1 MTPAQ
6 KAALKYRIWA
16 YASAREWDVTLQDIA
31 DHLNCSIHTVRGL
44 CQYSGWLPRLRRTSN
59 DADGR
64 WRGDAYGRWNGYM
77 FDRGDCEKAILED
90 LRDWSDADPV
100 SIEWAE

>member
-16 YASAREWDVTLQDIA
+16 YASAREWDVTLHDIA
-31 DHLNCSIHTVRGL
+31 DHLDCSAHTVRGL
-44 CQYSGWLPRLRRTSN
+44 CQYSGWLPRLRRTSY
-59 DADGR
+59 DGF
-64 WRGDAYGRWNGYM
+64 GRWNGFM
-77 FDRGDCEKAILED
+77 FDQGDHEKAILED
-90 LRDWSDADPV
+90 MRDWSDADPV